1 MEGKKLSVVIPA
13 YNEGEI
19 LKYTAKTLI
28 SILNDAKINF
38 DIVFVNDGSKDN
50 TWSVIEE
57 ISNKYKCVHGICFS
71 RNFGKESAVFAGLN
85 YAKGDCVAVMDADLQ
100 HPPETLVKM
109 YQKWC
114 DGYEVIE
121 GVKASRGKESI
132 VYKLGAKSFY
142 KLISNATGVD
152 MSTSSDFKLMDRKVV
167 DSILSFPERHLFF
180 RALSS
185 WVGYKTAYVEF
196 EVKERIGGES
206 KWSFFS
212 LIKYAIRNITTFST
226 APMQLVSLAGI
237 IFCILAVV
245 IAVRAVYQYV
255 MGIAL
260 GGFTTVILL
269 VLILGAIVMLSLGII
284 GYYIAKIYEE
294 VKKRPRY
301 IVSQTVNE
309 EK

>member
-1 MEGKKLSVVIPA
+1 MEEKKLSVVIPA

-19 LKYTAKTLI
+19 LKYTAKSLI
-28 SILNDAKINF
+28 SILNDANINF

-71 RNFGKESAVFAGLN
+71 RNFGKESAVFAGLK
-85 YAKGDCVAVMDADLQ
+85 YAKGDCIAVMDADLQ
-100 HPPETLVKM
+100 HPPETLIKM
-109 YQKWC
+109 YQKWR

-167 DSILSFPERHLFF
+167 DSILSLSERHLFF

-237 IFCILAVV
+237 VFCILAIV
-245 IAVRAVYQYV
+245 IATRAVYQYV

-294 VKKRPRY
+294 VKARPRY